1 MQENKGKYLLVIEGA
16 IPVKDNGIY
25 CKIAG
30 ETMPGL
36 THEVAEHAT
45 AIVADAVNTGD
56 PLGTVVRIINDEIFV
71 FFQTKLSNHQLALS
85 DLLALLAL
93 KDEVSKHMAIIGMAP
108 NFQDNRL
115 GLTPVSAAG
124 LDQMVE
130 MLVPELN
137 GLGIHLHDVHR

>member
-1 MQENKGKYLLVIEGA
+1 
-16 IPVKDNGIY
+16 
-25 CKIAG
+25 
-30 ETMPGL
+30 
-36 THEVAEHAT
+36 
-45 AIVADAVNTGD
+45 
-56 PLGTVVRIINDEIFV
+56 
-71 FFQTKLSNHQLALS
+71 
-85 DLLALLAL
+85 
-93 KDEVSKHMAIIGMAP
+93 MAP